1 MDAFA
6 AIADPIR
13 REILDILRQEPREA
27 GAIARRFPISRPA
40 ISRHLRILREAGL
53 VSADLDGRRRI
64 YRVNASPMA
73 EIDAWLAPYRELSVP
88 TSVAASAGTW
98 ESRLDALGTEVFRT
112 QRERRQSAASHS
124 VDTSQQDK
132 EQSA

>member
-13 REILDILRQEPREA
+13 REILDLLRQEPREA
-27 GAIARRFPISRPA
+27 GVIARRFPISRPA

-64 YRVNASPMA
+64 YRVSASPMA

-88 TSVAASAGTW
+88 TSVAGGAGTW

-112 QRERRQSAASHS
+112 RRERRQSAASHS